1 MVSNSPFQFLN
12 FLACFFLTYLFF
24 SILHWTERCS
34 LDRMLLLSV
43 VLLRPRLQNCVLL
56 NIVICDDS
64 SFSERK
70 GSVRKDSAL
79 RNKGPDC

>member
-1 MVSNSPFQFLN
+1 MVSNSPFWFFN
-12 FLACFFLTYLFF
+12 FLACFFLTYLSL
-24 SILHWTERCS
+24 SILYWAECCS
-34 LDRMLLLSV
+34 LLLISV
-43 VLLRPRLQNCVLL
+43 VFLRPRLQNCVLL

-79 RNKGPDC
+79 GNKGPDF

>member
-1 MVSNSPFQFLN
+1 MVSNSPFRFLN
-12 FLACFFLTYLFF
+12 FLACFFLTYL
-24 SILHWTERCS
+24 SILHWTECCS
-34 LDRMLLLSV
+34 LLLLSV